1 MQISRSA
8 LSCFFALAPI
18 KITRGYI
25 IDTPSCCFFCVYPV
39 TQVQFPTILLP
50 VAEDAQDVEEEVDEV
65 QIECKTAH

>member
-1 MQISRSA
+1 MQISRNA
-8 LSCFFALAPI
+8 LSCFFASAPI

-25 IDTPSCCFFCVYPV
+25 IDTPSCFFFVYPV

-65 QIECKTAH
+65 QIEFKTAH

>member
-1 MQISRSA
+1 MQISRNA
-8 LSCFFALAPI
+8 LSCFFALASI

-25 IDTPSCCFFCVYPV
+25 IDTPSCFFVYPV

>member
-1 MQISRSA
+1 MQISRNA
-8 LSCFFALAPI
+8 LSCFFASTPI

-25 IDTPSCCFFCVYPV
+25 IDTPSCCFFFVYPV